1 MSDKLLRA
9 DDGVTAQEAA
19 SGMPSLV
26 QEPSL
31 LPDEGQ
37 TGIFDAASE
46 PEEPQTFILDET
58 DLVAEDERNGEDSA
72 GEKLATQVAALPD
85 ETLAALVQD
94 AVRMRVDAM
103 AKKLVE
109 RVAWEVVPDL
119 AESLVK
125 EEIRNLK
132 LPRA

>member
-1 MSDKLLRA
+1 MSDKLLRE

-19 SGMPSLV
+19 GGMPPLV
-26 QEPSL
+26 QESPL
-31 LPDEGQ
+31 LPDETQ
-37 TGIFDAASE
+37 TGTLGVVSE
-46 PEEPQTFILDET
+46 PGEPQTFILDET
-58 DLVAEDERNGEDSA
+58 DLVAEDEGSEEDSA
-72 GEKLATQVAALPD
+72 GEKLAAQAAALPD

-109 RVAWEVVPDL
+109 RIAWEVVPDL

-132 LPRA
+132 LPKA

>member
-1 MSDKLLRA
+1 MSEKLFESA
-9 DDGVTAQEAA
+9 GET
-19 SGMPSLV
+19 SPLV
-26 QEPSL
+26 QESPL
-31 LPDEGQ
+31 LPDMPQ
-37 TGIFDAASE
+37 AGISDTASE
-46 PEEPQTFILDET
+46 PGEPQTFILDET
-58 DLVAEDERNGEDSA
+58 DLVGEDEGS
-72 GEKLATQVAALPD
+72 GEKLATQVAALSD
-85 ETLAALVQD
+85 ETLVALVQD

-132 LPRA
+132 LPKA

>member
-1 MSDKLLRA
+1 MSDKLLPA

-19 SGMPSLV
+19 SGVPPLV
-26 QEPSL
+26 QESLL
-31 LPDEGQ
+31 LPDEAQAG
-37 TGIFDAASE
+37 TLGVVSE
-46 PEEPQTFILDET
+46 PGEAKTFILDET
-58 DLVAEDERNGEDSA
+58 DLVAEDEGNGEDTA
-72 GEKLATQVAALPD
+72 GEKLAVQAAALSD
-85 ETLAALVQD
+85 ETLAALVRD

>member
-1 MSDKLLRA
+1 MNDKLLRE
-9 DDGVTAQEAA
+9 DDGMTTQEAA
-19 SGMPSLV
+19 SGMPPLV
-26 QEPSL
+26 QESPL
-31 LPDEGQ
+31 LPDEAQ
-37 TGIFDAASE
+37 TGTLGIASE
-46 PEEPQTFILDET
+46 PGEPQTFILDET
-58 DLVAEDERNGEDSA
+58 DLVAEDEGSGEDSA
-72 GEKLATQVAALPD
+72 GEKLAAQAAALPD